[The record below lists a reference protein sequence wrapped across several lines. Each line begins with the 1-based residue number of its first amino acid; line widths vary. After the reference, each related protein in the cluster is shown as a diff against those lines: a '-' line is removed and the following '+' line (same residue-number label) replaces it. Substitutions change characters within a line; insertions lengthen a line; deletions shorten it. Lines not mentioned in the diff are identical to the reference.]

1 MMLHPIVLHVLAG
14 AHELESKG
22 FLRGV
27 AKLILIVVVI
37 VVIFSVLMGFLIARM
52 VSRRRRR

>member
-1 MMLHPIVLHVLAG
+1 MLPHPMVLHVLAG
-14 AHELESKG
+14 AQELESKG

-37 VVIFSVLMGFLIARM
+37 GVVLVVLVGFLLARM
-52 VSRRRRR
+52 FRRRRRR